1 MRNSRSEFIRAV
13 GVIGLSIA
21 AIALLPTG
29 VAAQQNGGFIAPQRA
44 ESARHSNQS
53 VLKPYGVWAVI
64 APFNFPM
71 ALAGGPTGAA
81 LVTGNTQGKEYA
93 ELPWILDIVIAVL
106 WVTFAINFFG
116 TIAIRREQHLYVAI
130 WFYIATIV
138 AVAILHIGNSMVLP
152 YSWLG
157 SYSAYAGVKDALM
170 QWWYG
175 HNAVAFFLTT
185 PFLGLMYYYLPKAAE
200 RPVYSLSLIHI

>member
-1 MRNSRSEFIRAV
+1 M
-13 GVIGLSIA
+13 
-21 AIALLPTG
+21 
-29 VAAQQNGGFIAPQRA
+29 
-44 ESARHSNQS
+44 
-53 VLKPYGVWAVI
+53 
-64 APFNFPM
+64 
-71 ALAGGPTGAA
+71 
-81 LVTGNTQGKEYA
+81 
-93 ELPWILDIVIAVL
+93 L
-106 WVTFAINFFG
+106 WVTFAVNFFG

-138 AVAILHIGNSMVLP
+138 AVAILHIGNSMALP

-185 PFLGLMYYYLPKAAE
+185 PFLGLMYYYLPEGGGAAGVQLPAVHHALLVA
-200 RPVYSLSLIHI
+200 RLRLHLGGPAPPSLLGDSRMGVHARDAVLARSSGCRRGAAW